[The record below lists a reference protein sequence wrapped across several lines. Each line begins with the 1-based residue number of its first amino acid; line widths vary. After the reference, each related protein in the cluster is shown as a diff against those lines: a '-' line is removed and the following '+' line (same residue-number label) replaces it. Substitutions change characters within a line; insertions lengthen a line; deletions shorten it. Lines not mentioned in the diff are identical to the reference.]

1 VVVTKTRI
9 TAHEYLAIGEDPWGR
24 RDQLI
29 DGEIVVNQPNP
40 WHQLTVTAVLFALGM
55 WQKEGTD
62 RGVVSLPLDIKI
74 DEFNVYGPDVLWYAE
89 GRAPAITAPRP
100 YPPPDLVVE
109 VRSPSTWRH
118 DIGRKKSGYEAAG
131 VRELWLVDFTSVL
144 VFRRS
149 DPKRPDFDVTLEL
162 TQGETLASPLLP
174 GFALPLAGLYPA

>member
-1 VVVTKTRI
+1 MVVTRTRI
-9 TAHEYLAIGEDPWGR
+9 TADEYLAMGEDPRGR
-24 RDQLI
+24 RSQLI
-29 DGEIVVNQPNP
+29 DGEIVKSQHTP
-40 WHQLTVTAVLFALGM
+40 WHQRAVLEIVLALGT
-55 WQKEGTD
+55 WEKGGAA
-62 RGVVSLPLDIKI
+62 RGFASLPLDIKL
-74 DEFNVYGPDVLWYAE
+74 DELNVYGPDVLWYAE

-131 VRELWLVDFTSVL
+131 VRELWLVDFSSVL

-162 TQGETLASPLLP
+162 TPEETLSSPLLP
-174 GFALPLAGLYPA
+174 GFALPLAGLYP